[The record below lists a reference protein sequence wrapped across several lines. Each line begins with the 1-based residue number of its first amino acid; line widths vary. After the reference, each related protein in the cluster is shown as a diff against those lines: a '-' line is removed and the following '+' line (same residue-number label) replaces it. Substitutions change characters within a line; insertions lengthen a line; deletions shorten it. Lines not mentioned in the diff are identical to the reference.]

1 MHEYVM
7 PVARRSALRR
17 RGRRPA
23 GTTRRRAHGAT
34 PPNGG
39 ATRQARAGPPA
50 DTDYRRQSRPQRPT
64 RRRRPPRRPF
74 GSPAMSSHA
83 RRAAAR
89 DCRIL
94 ATVGQASL
102 DARRATAASAASH
115 ARARDAT
122 PRRPGRRRANAPLA
136 DGVRPNGPRLRAIG
150 AITIARAAWKIN
162 SYDRMSRR
170 KAAPAG
176 ARHGDG
182 TQRAARSRIST
193 RGAPMRRAR
202 RRPARPASPGRET
215 LIATE

>member
-23 GTTRRRAHGAT
+23 GTTRRRAHGAI
-34 PPNGG
+34 PPNEG

-50 DTDYRRQSRPQRPT
+50 DTDYRRQSRPNGRH
-64 RRRRPPRRPF
+64 
-74 GSPAMSSHA
+74 GDVA
-83 RRAAAR
+83 RRAAR
-89 DCRIL
+89 SDL
-94 ATVGQASL
+94 
-102 DARRATAASAASH
+102 RRCLRMPGGPPHGIAEYW
-115 ARARDAT
+115 
-122 PRRPGRRRANAPLA
+122 RRSGRRRSMHDGRRRRAPPRTP
-136 DGVRPNGPRLRAIG
+136 VRETRRRAGRDAGARMRHSRTAFARTDRACAQSARLRS
-150 AITIARAAWKIN
+150 RAAWKIN

>member
-7 PVARRSALRR
+7 PVARRSAAVAD
-17 RGRRPA
+17 GRRAP
-23 GTTRRRAHGAT
+23 RAAERT
-34 PPNGG
+34 
-39 ATRQARAGPPA
+39 A
-50 DTDYRRQSRPQRPT
+50 QSRPTEARHGRRAPAHPPIPIIAANPAPT
-64 RRRRPPRRPF
+64 AHAAT
-74 GSPAMSSHA
+74 SPAAPPVRISGDVFACPTGRRTGLPNTGDGRAGVA
-83 RRAAAR
+83 R
-89 DCRIL
+89 C
-94 ATVGQASL
+94 T
-102 DARRATAASAASH
+102 TSAASH

-193 RGAPMRRAR
+193 RGAPTRRAR
-202 RRPARPASPGRET
+202 RRRRAPHRPAGRRS
-215 LIATE
+215 

>member
-7 PVARRSALRR
+7 PVARRSALGAPPPWPTAGGHHAPPSARRNPAQRR
-17 RGRRPA
+17 RDTAGARRP
-23 GTTRRRAHGAT
+23 TRRYRLS
-34 PPNGG
+34 PPI
-39 ATRQARAGPPA
+39 P
-50 DTDYRRQSRPQRPT
+50 PQRPT

-182 TQRAARSRIST
+182 TQRAARSRISM
-193 RGAPMRRAR
+193 RGAPTRRAR
-202 RRPARPASPGRET
+202 RRRRAPHRPAGRRS
-215 LIATE
+215 

>member
-7 PVARRSALRR
+7 PVARRSAAVAD
-17 RGRRPA
+17 GRRAPRA
-23 GTTRRRAHGAT
+23 AERTAQPRPTEARHDRRARAH
-34 PPNGG
+34 PPIPIIAAN
-39 ATRQARAGPPA
+39 PA
-50 DTDYRRQSRPQRPT
+50 PKRPT

-136 DGVRPNGPRLRAIG
+136 DGIRPNGPRLRAIG

-193 RGAPMRRAR
+193 RGAPTRRAR
-202 RRPARPASPGRET
+202 RRRRAPHRPAGRRS
-215 LIATE
+215 

>member
-7 PVARRSALRR
+7 PVARRSAAVAD
-17 RGRRPA
+17 GRRAP
-23 GTTRRRAHGAT
+23 RAAERT
-34 PPNGG
+34 
-39 ATRQARAGPPA
+39 A
-50 DTDYRRQSRPQRPT
+50 QSRPTEARHGRRAPAHPPIPIIAANPAPT
-64 RRRRPPRRPF
+64 AHAAT
-74 GSPAMSSHA
+74 SPAAPPVRISGDVFACPAGRRTGLPNTGDGRAGVA
-83 RRAAAR
+83 RCTTGDGSERRLAR
-89 DCRIL
+89 
-94 ATVGQASL
+94 
-102 DARRATAASAASH
+102 
-115 ARARDAT
+115 RARDAT

-193 RGAPMRRAR
+193 RGAPTRRAR
-202 RRPARPASPGRET
+202 RRRRAPHRPAGRRS
-215 LIATE
+215 

>member
-7 PVARRSALRR
+7 PVARRSAAVAD
-17 RGRRPA
+17 GRRAPRA
-23 GTTRRRAHGAT
+23 AERTAQSRPTKARHGRRARAH
-34 PPNGG
+34 PPY
-39 ATRQARAGPPA
+39 RLSPPIP
-50 DTDYRRQSRPQRPT
+50 PQRPT

-115 ARARDAT
+115 ARARDTT

-136 DGVRPNGPRLRAIG
+136 DGIRPNGPRLRAIG

-193 RGAPMRRAR
+193 RGAPTRRAR
-202 RRPARPASPGRET
+202 RRRRAPHRPAGRRS
-215 LIATE
+215 